1 MERTKKILSKKI
13 LIAGLSLPIFSM
25 VLGCA
30 TIKKVE
36 GKYAYPEKIASTEW
50 LNANLTNKNLRI
62 VDCRVPQSDSAFD
75 SGHIPGAVKL
85 DVLANLSNPKGNVP
99 FKILPLRK
107 FAELMGQLGI
117 SNSTTVVVYDTSG
130 GFWAARLWWALMY
143 YGHDDVRMLNGGLG
157 KWMRE
162 GRQLETGQSKPPKSK
177 FRAKIRP
184 EFIATIDDVKEA
196 IKRPDIHIIDALP
209 EYHHSGKRTY
219 HPLIGPAGH
228 IPTSKNIPAI
238 SNFDR
243 DEHTLLSPGELREL
257 WGKVKV
263 TPGDRIIIYCGG
275 GYFGAFDL
283 FVLYQLGYKNISLYD
298 GSWVEWTSNP
308 DLPVEP

>member
-85 DVLANLSNPKGNVP
+85 DVLANLSNTKGNVP
-99 FKILPLRK
+99 FKILPLLK

-184 EFIATIDDVKEA
+184 EYESINK
-196 IKRPDIHIIDALP
+196 
-209 EYHHSGKRTY
+209 
-219 HPLIGPAGH
+219 
-228 IPTSKNIPAI
+228 
-238 SNFDR
+238 
-243 DEHTLLSPGELREL
+243 
-257 WGKVKV
+257 
-263 TPGDRIIIYCGG
+263 
-275 GYFGAFDL
+275 
-283 FVLYQLGYKNISLYD
+283 
-298 GSWVEWTSNP
+298 
-308 DLPVEP
+308 